1 MLTNNQIKRIKIKLV
16 KENIN
21 QSKLARRLHCSNGAI
36 SRVFNQEKDFKVL
49 ETKLL
54 NWLNNIQGEEK
65 NGN

>member
-49 ETKLL
+49 EGKLL
-54 NWLNNIQGEEK
+54 DWLNNKGEEQ
-65 NGN
+65 NGK

>member
-49 ETKLL
+49 EGKLL
-54 NWLNNIQGEEK
+54 DWLNNKGEEQ

>member
-1 MLTNNQIKRIKIKLV
+1 MLTNNQIKRIKIKLI

-49 ETKLL
+49 ETKLI
-54 NWLNNIQGEEK
+54 NWLNNKGEEQ